1 MPCRFA
7 DEHPLLMEPAASIL
21 KMGTEGFSET
31 LVSINKTTHHHNA
44 KVSNLSSHYS
54 KTSYLSEQTVFLN
67 KNYLD
72 RGGHDGGYTNSLGAH
87 ANRSRGFSELL
98 SPACLIFW

>member
-1 MPCRFA
+1 MMPCRFA
-7 DEHPLLMEPAASIL
+7 DEHPLLMEPAVSIMQITIL

-54 KTSYLSEQTVFLN
+54 KNFISQ
-67 KNYLD
+67 
-72 RGGHDGGYTNSLGAH
+72 
-87 ANRSRGFSELL
+87 
-98 SPACLIFW
+98 